1 LVDAYGKRLGLHVSV
16 TMDME
21 PEQGAAMETHWD
33 WKTWLQDGLADSV
46 TMKEVRPGTWLA
58 QEILALT
65 RPRGVSAIYCPF
77 NSKWSGPDNVRL
89 VQDRIRNAQAG
100 GYDGFQFYEC
110 AAVVRGTQDGKI
122 VMEQPALADLFR
134 REFVK

>member
-1 LVDAYGKRLGLHVSV
+1 
-16 TMDME
+16 
-21 PEQGAAMETHWD
+21 
-33 WKTWLQDGLADSV
+33 
-46 TMKEVRPGTWLA
+46 
-58 QEILALT
+58 
-65 RPRGVSAIYCPF
+65 
-77 NSKWSGPDNVRL
+77 VRL